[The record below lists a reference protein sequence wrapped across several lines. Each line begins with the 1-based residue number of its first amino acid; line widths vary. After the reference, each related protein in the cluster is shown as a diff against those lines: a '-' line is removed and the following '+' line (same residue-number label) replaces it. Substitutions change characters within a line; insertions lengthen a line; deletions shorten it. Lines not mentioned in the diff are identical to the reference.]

1 MDGPA
6 LPIRRSRRQLV
17 EAVRERPF
25 LIVTGETGSG
35 KSTQL
40 PRYLYE
46 AGKGTSPSAGCG
58 GGAQE
63 PINSL
68 SLESPCPLAGDAA
81 SGWAV
86 VRGVA

>member
-6 LPIRRSRRQLV
+6 LPIRRSRRELV

-40 PRYLYE
+40 PKYLYE
-46 AGKGTSPSAGCG
+46 AGNEPPPPPRAADVGQA
-58 GGAQE
+58 
-63 PINSL
+63 PINSSC
-68 SLESPCPLAGDAA
+68 SLHVPWRVTQLRAGL
-81 SGWAV
+81 W
-86 VRGVA
+86 

>member
-1 MDGPA
+1 MDGPD

-40 PRYLYE
+40 PKYLYE
-46 AGKGTSPSAGCG
+46 AGNEPPSLLLWDTSSDK
-58 GGAQE
+58 
-63 PINSL
+63 L
-68 SLESPCPLAGDAA
+68 VL
-81 SGWAV
+81 
-86 VRGVA
+86 